1 MIKLDKAIYEEK
13 LKAPLKCFH
22 CPKVLKN
29 MPLLKEHLK
38 EHLVEL
44 EKRGMEEFQP
54 SRKRK
59 RKEEGDNS
67 NSSNDDQCVKEQQIG
82 SVSNT
87 GVESDENVIKKR
99 DDTQDKDDTHSSSE
113 SEESNQRK
121 KQRN

>member
-1 MIKLDKAIYEEK
+1 
-13 LKAPLKCFH
+13 
-22 CPKVLKN
+22 

-59 RKEEGDNS
+59 RKEERDNS

-87 GVESDENVIKKR
+87 GIESDENVIKKR